1 MTALMIDSP
10 WAVGLIVVVALL
22 LFGGSRL
29 AGLGKSA
36 GRAIKEFK
44 EETSGVL
51 GPPQTDQQ
59 SQSDPAERRGGTGEP
74 ARPGTTD

>member
-10 WAVGLIVVVALL
+10 WAVGMIVVVALL
-22 LFGGSRL
+22 LFGGTRL

-51 GPPQTDQQ
+51 GTPQVDQSGRIDQ
-59 SQSDPAERRGGTGEP
+59 AAQ
-74 ARPGTTD
+74 PGPDS